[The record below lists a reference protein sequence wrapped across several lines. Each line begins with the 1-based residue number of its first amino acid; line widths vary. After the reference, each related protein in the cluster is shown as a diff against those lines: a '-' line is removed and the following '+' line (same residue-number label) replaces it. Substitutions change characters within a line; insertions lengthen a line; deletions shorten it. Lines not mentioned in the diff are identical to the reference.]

1 MYAHTHAMYILCYIS
16 YIATSAEEMMLLD
29 PDIIIYE
36 SISG

>member
-1 MYAHTHAMYILCYIS
+1 MYILWYIS
-16 YIATSAEEMMLLD
+16 YIATSAEEMILLD